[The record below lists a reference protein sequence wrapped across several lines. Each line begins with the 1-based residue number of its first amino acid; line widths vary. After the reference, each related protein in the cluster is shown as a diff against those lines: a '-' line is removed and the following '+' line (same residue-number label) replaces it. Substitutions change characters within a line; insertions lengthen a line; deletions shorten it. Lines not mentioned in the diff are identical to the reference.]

1 MRGTYSSGSST
12 VRGSILGDGLV
23 AAQQPAANS
32 GTAVV
37 WQGLHGTSQTSKI
50 TADGS
55 ATFSG
60 GNFIISSGGTIL
72 ADNGGNP
79 ASAAK
84 VNINSNGAA
93 TFAGT
98 IKSGALDLSNTSAAG
113 IEVRSTGRNFTTTTI
128 FSEHKAHLSMVAWE
142 TLKMS
147 ISLVMALHPL
157 DKRQTQLTTMAFC
170 WRCRRCWSI

>member
-12 VRGSILGDGLV
+12 VRGLILGDGLV

-113 IEVRSTGRNFTTTTI
+113 IEVRSTGEILLQRPSSQST
-128 FSEHKAHLSMVAWE
+128 S
-142 TLKMS
+142 
-147 ISLVMALHPL
+147 SLIDGRLGN
-157 DKRQTQLTTMAFC
+157 TQNVNILGNGSASFGQASNSTNNNGILLAA
-170 WRCRRCWSI
+170 RCWSI

>member
-1 MRGTYSSGSST
+1 M
-12 VRGSILGDGLV
+12 ILGDGLV

-113 IEVRSTGRNFTTTTI
+113 IEVRSTGEILLQRPSSQSTSFTYR
-128 FSEHKAHLSMVAWE
+128 W
-142 TLKMS
+142 
-147 ISLVMALHPL
+147 SLGKHSKCQYP
-157 DKRQTQLTTMAFC
+157 
-170 WRCRRCWSI
+170 W